1 MPTLADLA
9 SLIRSKNAG
18 PFELTFDVM
27 FDDDAS
33 YEAVARAGILSTT
46 FFSSTYRCAPR
57 HVRIFHYPT
66 ARAIKVTIPRPS
78 IQGTFGD
85 PDLHGCQQHAPLL
98 DLQLEEPD
106 PLQ

>member
-33 YEAVARAGILSTT
+33 YEAVTGAGVLTSS
-46 FFSSTYRCAPR
+46 FFAETYQCSPDL
-57 HVRIFHYPT
+57 VQIFHCPS

-85 PDLHGCQQHAPLL
+85 ADLHGGQQHAPLL
-98 DLQLEEPD
+98 ALPVEAPD
-106 PLQ
+106 R